1 MAVSAQANLP
11 RRHAPRI
18 VLPVLLKRYSYHD
31 GFFSSGARRND
42 RPVTISNEVRE
53 HIACST
59 PSPYDRSRSL
69 STMLLGLGVRGVIAD
84 GL

>member
-1 MAVSAQANLP
+1 MYVQACVP
-11 RRHAPRI
+11 KRHAPRI

-53 HIACST
+53 QFCSWCNDL
-59 PSPYDRSRSL
+59 YR
-69 STMLLGLGVRGVIAD
+69 
-84 GL
+84 